1 MELTENQTENQADN
15 QIEEKTGN
23 KVDRLIEQIRNDAS
37 NVIKEVI
44 EKAKLKEGQLFVIG
58 CSSSETIGEHMGTAS
73 SKDAAEAIFEAIIP
87 ELEKAGVSLAV
98 QCCEHLNR
106 SLVVERED
114 AQKYGFEEVNVI
126 PQPHAG
132 GAFAVKAYGSF
143 KDPVVVETID
153 ARADAG
159 IDIGGVMVGMHIHPV
174 VVPLRLEN
182 RNIGRAIVVAARR
195 RPKYVGGVRAV
206 YNDSLE

>member
-1 MELTENQTENQADN
+1 MKDINEADSITESNELKES
-15 QIEEKTGN
+15 EE
-23 KVDRLIEQIRNDAS
+23 LIEQISNDAS

-44 EKAKLKEGQLFVIG
+44 DKAKLKAGQLFVIG

-87 ELEKAGVSLAV
+87 ELENAGVSLAV

-106 SLVVERED
+106 SLVVEREV
-114 AQKYGFEEVNVI
+114 AEKYGFEEVNVI

-132 GAFAVKAYGSF
+132 GAFAVKAYGSL
-143 KDPVVVETID
+143 KDPVVVENID

-174 VVPLRLEN
+174 VVPLRLEH
-182 RNIGRAIVVAARR
+182 RSIGKAIVVAARR
-195 RPKYVGGVRAV
+195 RPKYVGGIRAV
-206 YNDSLE
+206 YNDDLE